1 MNNDRMQDWGLH
13 LFGLTECQANQ
24 IAEVVRTEFG
34 DSLPVEVLDPKA
46 VNVTVCDYATVRMIV
61 AALEISRGSEEVS
74 DAERAT
80 LDQIYRELSDW
91 RAFANKHGGKE

>member
-1 MNNDRMQDWGLH
+1 M
-13 LFGLTECQANQ
+13 TECQANQ

-46 VNVTVCDYATVRMIV
+46 VNVIVCDYATVKMIV
-61 AALEISRGSEEVS
+61 AALEISRGSEEVG

-80 LDQIYRELSDW
+80 LDQIHRDLSDW